1 MTGIVEITPE
11 IGVPLPKDYSYADLK
26 IRVEAAC
33 NTAEFLL
40 DMGAEKREATQQ
52 DKEEA
57 AKLACAYAANEEA
70 ASKNTSNSQL
80 GSMSTEAII
89 YARSILDEYGH
100 RVADSAQQI
109 RNLVTTKLLQET
121 ENADPKVRLKA
132 LELLGKI
139 SDVGLFSEKTEVTVT
154 HQTSDDLKKQLK
166 VKLEKLINPPARI
179 DPKTQAARDRA
190 EREAV
195 LRDED
200 PDTNFDI
207 EDAEYEEVNNG

>member
-26 IRVEAAC
+26 LRVEAAC
-33 NTAEFLL
+33 NTADFLR
-40 DMGAEKREATQQ
+40 DMGAEEGEATQQ

-57 AKLACAYAANEEA
+57 AKLACQYAADEQA

-80 GSMSTEAII
+80 GNMTTEAIR
-89 YARSILDEYGH
+89 YAGSILDEYGH
-100 RVADSAQQI
+100 RVATSAGQI
-109 RNLVTTKLLQET
+109 RNLVTTKLIHET

-154 HQTSDDLKKQLK
+154 HQTSDELKKQLK
-166 VKLEKLINPPARI
+166 SRLEKLINPPDRTN
-179 DPKTQAARDRA
+179 PNTLAAKDRM
-190 EREAV
+190 EREAI
-195 LRDED
+195 LKNED
-200 PDTNFDI
+200 PDTDFNI
-207 EDAEYEEVNNG
+207 EDAEYEEVDNG